1 MAKNIIESKQWE
13 KDLLTVVEAND
24 PEAIVI
30 VTPVSMGKTRQAEL
44 REQAAL
50 IESARTTSFIN
61 RR

>member
-13 KDLLTVVEAND
+13 KDLLTVVEANN

-30 VTPVSMGKTRQAEL
+30 VTPVSMGKTKQAEL

-50 IESARTTSFIN
+50 IESEIAK
-61 RR
+61 